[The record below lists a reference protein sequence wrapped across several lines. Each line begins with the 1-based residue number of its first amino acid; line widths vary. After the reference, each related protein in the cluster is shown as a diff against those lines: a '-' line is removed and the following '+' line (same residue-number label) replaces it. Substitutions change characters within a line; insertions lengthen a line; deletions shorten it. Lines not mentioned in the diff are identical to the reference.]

1 MNVQLSGKELETIFR
16 GLMVLPWVEANH
28 LIQRLQNIER
38 NEKLNLEFEQKKLTQ
53 QNLVEPK
60 VEIKVEPKPE
70 PKVRKAKYGL
80 KKDGTPRAKPGRK
93 PA

>member
-1 MNVQLSGKELETIFR
+1 MNVQLSGKDLELVFR

-28 LIQRLQNIER
+28 LIVRLQNIEK
-38 NEKLNLEFEQKKLTQ
+38 NERLNLEFEQKKAQ